1 MVLNAFVLGNKLP
14 TIYDAVIDLFKSCS
28 NPTSSKMATQVS
40 IYSYALIRQQTMTF
54 GEGFT
59 IQYQAVRDKVMALVT
74 NYYNKVNT
82 EHHCTKPKKKDTVFV
97 PKSMRYL
104 NKAWRKSSMVVMK
117 NRRKISTPIDSRAVY
132 FTLFGTQNSRPKMV
146 L

>member
-1 MVLNAFVLGNKLP
+1 
-14 TIYDAVIDLFKSCS
+14 
-28 NPTSSKMATQVS
+28 MA
-40 IYSYALIRQQTMTF
+40 F

-74 NYYNKVNT
+74 NYYNKVFT
-82 EHHCTKPKKKDTVFV
+82 EHHRTKPKKKGTVFV

-117 NRRKISTPIDSRAVY
+117 NQRKISTPIDSLLDID
-132 FTLFGTQNSRPKMV
+132 TDLDLNW
-146 L
+146 